1 MGGGKFQIKDE
12 KNIMKILFS
21 IQILQFICQIL
32 QFVEKLPVNYC

>member
-1 MGGGKFQIKDE
+1 MGGGIPNKRR